1 MKNLQSKKY
10 DTRLL
15 VAIVI
20 YLFFFPHTRPL
31 EIFLNKRP
39 LSHKLLLLKRLEILI
54 VWECGVCACDHR
66 NVYCLIEC
74 VSSWWELLK
83 DTREKESDT
92 KESDTFDERDIII
105 TLL

>member
-39 LSHKLLLLKRLEILI
+39 LFHKLLLLKRLEILI

-66 NVYCLIEC
+66 NVYCLNRVRFVLVGI
-74 VSSWWELLK
+74 VK
-83 DTREKESDT
+83 GYQRERIGH
-92 KESDTFDERDIII
+92 ERIGHI
-105 TLL
+105 